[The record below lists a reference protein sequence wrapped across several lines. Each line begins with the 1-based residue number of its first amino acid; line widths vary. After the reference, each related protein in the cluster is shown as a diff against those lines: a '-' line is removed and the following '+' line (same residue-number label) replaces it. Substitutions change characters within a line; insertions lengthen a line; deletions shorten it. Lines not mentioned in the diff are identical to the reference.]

1 MTKAQLNASLR
12 QIHKDYLDDRYK
24 HHQYQNLE
32 TYLLARLIVA
42 TEAVRDN
49 TESIREDM
57 PPVYSD

>member
-12 QIHKDYLDDRYK
+12 QIQNDYLDRDNRHY
-24 HHQYQNLE
+24 YQTFE

-42 TEAVRDN
+42 AEAVRDN

>member
-12 QIHKDYLDDRYK
+12 QIKNDYLDRDNRHY
-24 HHQYQNLE
+24 YQTFE
-32 TYLLARLIVA
+32 AYLLARLIVA